1 MNIPGDLQYTET
13 HEWIRVEDDELVVGV
28 TDFAQLQLSDLTYVE
43 LPAVGDQVVAGD
55 EVAVLESVKAASDI
69 YAPVA
74 GTVTGV
80 NELLAESPE
89 LLNADPYGEGW
100 LFKLRPQD
108 MADLDDLLDADQY
121 ETTLPDA

>member
-121 ETTLPDA
+121 EATIPDA